1 MINKIRSEEN
11 PVLLVDCGGFFPRRF
26 INDSGKIVVERGLK
40 VANMMGYAAMN
51 IGTGEFGF
59 GVDFLGKKSSD
70 LTFPLVASNL
80 SYAEG
85 VSPFTKKFVMAEA
98 GDLKVAILGV
108 MFPGTSDN
116 MIASKISGIVDI
128 IPPGEALKSILP
140 GIRKEADIVILLSQ
154 LGTIETKRLVDGL
167 KGIDLVIY
175 GGKDNK
181 PAGCGEKIE
190 ATSSTGESGA
200 VELMA
205 NAKGSFLGYVRLSV
219 DDAGRVAVGPSKM
232 ISLDES
238 VEMDEKVLE
247 ITGIDI
253 YKTAGEEQRKAAE
266 EQKRIAEKQRQEQLR
281 QIKELQKL
289 TPEEYMQKLLKER
302 QGAVKQ

>member
-1 MINKIRSEEN
+1 
-11 PVLLVDCGGFFPRRF
+11 
-26 INDSGKIVVERGLK
+26 
-40 VANMMGYAAMN
+40 MGYAAMN
-51 IGTGEFGF
+51 VGADEFGF

-108 MFPGTSDN
+108 MFPGTSEH
-116 MIASKISGIVDI
+116 MLASKISGVVNI

-175 GGKDNK
+175 GGIDNK
-181 PAGCGEKIE
+181 PAGCGGTIE
-190 ATSSTGESGA
+190 ATSSTGETGT
-200 VELMA
+200 VGLKA

-219 DDAGRVAVGPSKM
+219 DDAGRVAVGPPKM

-289 TPEEYMQKLLKER
+289 TPEEYMQKLLKE
-302 QGAVKQ
+302 QKGEIKQ